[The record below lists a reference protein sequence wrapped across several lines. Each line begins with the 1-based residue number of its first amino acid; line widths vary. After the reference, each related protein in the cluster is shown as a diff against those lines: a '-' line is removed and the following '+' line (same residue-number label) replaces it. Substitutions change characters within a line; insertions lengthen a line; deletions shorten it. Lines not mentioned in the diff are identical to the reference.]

1 MLVWLNIII
10 INLRFMGIS
19 IPFSLFVLST
29 LKSLETLL
37 KHNGAAFILESFA
50 LSL

>member
-19 IPFSLFVLST
+19 ISLSLFVLST
-29 LKSLETLL
+29 LKSLEALL